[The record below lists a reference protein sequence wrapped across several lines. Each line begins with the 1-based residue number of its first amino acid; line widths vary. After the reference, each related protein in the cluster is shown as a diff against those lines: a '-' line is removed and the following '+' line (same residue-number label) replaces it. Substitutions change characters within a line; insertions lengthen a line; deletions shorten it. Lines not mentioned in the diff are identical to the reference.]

1 MAKEAPAPQT
11 DNGPIP
17 LQLSPNDVIGAVQ
30 RMIRELDNYLWAV
43 PVSQIHP
50 YVIMATLERAA
61 QFANTLPV
69 PADAETGNG
78 QQDRKAG

>member
-1 MAKEAPAPQT
+1 
-11 DNGPIP
+11 
-17 LQLSPNDVIGAVQ
+17 
-30 RMIRELDNYLWAV
+30 MIRELDNYLWAV